1 MEALSIRSEIIMPK
15 SDKPF
20 NFKVAEKKPRQFNRL
35 AAGTALGILIG
46 VILAYTV
53 GPKDYAVVIG
63 TAVGA
68 LVGYLWDQW
77 AERKKNKKK

>member
-1 MEALSIRSEIIMPK
+1 MPK

-35 AAGTALGILIG
+35 ATGTALGILVG

-63 TAVGA
+63 TVAGA
-68 LVGYLWDQW
+68 LVGYVWDRW
-77 AERKKNKKK
+77 AENKKNKSKK